1 MACNLTIHSNYV
13 LEESLGCFR
22 VYFNGL
28 YGSSSRWIVSKEN
41 ENPADSD
48 LQFLSKKSARIHMED
63 SICAMIKRKL
73 GTETALTSR
82 QQKAI
87 LRKIGKRV

>member
-1 MACNLTIHSNYV
+1 MAYSFTVHSNYV

-41 ENPADSD
+41 ENPAESD
-48 LQFLSKKSARIHMED
+48 LQFLSKKAAKLHMED
-63 SICAMIKRKL
+63 CICSMINRKL

-87 LRKIGKRV
+87 LRKIRKRI